1 MDIFSF
7 IVVLKLMPLLFPMTI
22 GASSRQKLEV
32 QSSSRQNTAEASSS
46 STSRMNKYSMEVRNS
61 TMTSEVKESKIEFLD
76 SLSSV
81 VKEYNTETRDI
92 MSSEVK
98 EYSTE
103 TMDSLSSEV
112 KEYIIQT
119 RDIISSEVKEYSVEA
134 SVVLNRCEA
143 NTVTRDLEED
153 VKKLPESTTSQ
164 VDNEV
169 SFKRMEAGAALE
181 TRTAVESQPITP
193 PQTDADR
200 SGARHSAVI
209 RGCLAELECAVGGAR
224 EGDCVPLV
232 EVGKK
237 AAAGPPPP
245 MEVTCQQVVT
255 SQVEAV
261 TVDKKLTQLFSCSAL
276 RSILM
281 SSSLETDESET
292 DTEDLAKDLTDTET
306 VRGDSETDM
315 DDADEKK
322 RQEASKS
329 SSIFMT
335 ECSTSDNDTSF
346 SVHYRFGEE
355 DARLDKRRRNRTID
369 LHDLPSLVWAATVCM
384 YSTSTVSLTQKTM
397 PYSTY
402 CKKNTKLKLGQ

>member
-1 MDIFSF
+1 
-7 IVVLKLMPLLFPMTI
+7 
-22 GASSRQKLEV
+22 
-32 QSSSRQNTAEASSS
+32 
-46 STSRMNKYSMEVRNS
+46 
-61 TMTSEVKESKIEFLD
+61 
-76 SLSSV
+76 
-81 VKEYNTETRDI
+81 
-92 MSSEVK
+92 
-98 EYSTE
+98 
-103 TMDSLSSEV
+103 
-112 KEYIIQT
+112 
-119 RDIISSEVKEYSVEA
+119 
-134 SVVLNRCEA
+134 
-143 NTVTRDLEED
+143 
-153 VKKLPESTTSQ
+153 
-164 VDNEV
+164 
-169 SFKRMEAGAALE
+169 
-181 TRTAVESQPITP
+181 
-193 PQTDADR
+193 
-200 SGARHSAVI
+200 
-209 RGCLAELECAVGGAR
+209 
-224 EGDCVPLV
+224 
-232 EVGKK
+232 
-237 AAAGPPPP
+237 

-384 YSTSTVSLTQKTM
+384 YSTSTVSLTQNTM
-397 PYSTY
+397 PYSTC
-402 CKKNTKLKLGQ
+402 CKKNTKLGRRGDNFQLLFFSHCF